1 MDTKKQLSKPSCQ
14 WNQDVYIAK
23 YFNIQVISCLQNFR
37 LKYPHSSPQAFL
49 KKNPCISI
57 LLVLKIIMPELLNH
71 YSSSVFPLLFSILLS
86 LLLFFNFPKFSYGNV
101 HCSWPMSCW
110 KVLPLTFL
118 YEFTINFSFSLV
130 NICTLYINKMKAL
143 LLHITSSLL
152 LHVTFYKLLLWSA
165 LLQPQ
170 ATSPSFLQITYRKFL
185 CFTKLSNG
193 HRSKKQNSLT
203 LHLQKS

>member
-37 LKYPHSSPQAFL
+37 LKYPRSSPQAFL
-49 KKNPCISI
+49 KKTCISI
-57 LLVLKIIMPELLNH
+57 LLVLTIIMPELLNH
-71 YSSSVFPLLFSILLS
+71 YSSSVFPLLFFILLS
-86 LLLFFNFPKFSYGNV
+86 LLLFFNFPKFSYGNAS
-101 HCSWPMSCW
+101 CSWPMNCW
-110 KVLPLTFL
+110 KVLPVTFL
-118 YEFTINFSFSLV
+118 YEFPINFSFSLV
-130 NICTLYINKMKAL
+130 NICTLYINKIKAL
-143 LLHITSSLL
+143 LLH
-152 LHVTFYKLLLWSA
+152 VTLYKLLLWSA

-193 HRSKKQNSLT
+193 HKK
-203 LHLQKS
+203 